1 MPWRSPCIRFLESS
15 GAGRRDCPGAGCPWF
30 VPTALK
36 DRPIWSVDNLLDM
49 LSDSIERA
57 YLNKKWNEA
66 REFRRLG
73 DLEPLRRRVT
83 EIILLLADL
92 RLDSGLRPDALIA
105 RNEVC
110 ALEAELIHDLIE
122 EENEDY
128 ASRKRSKELSED
140 DLRAALWEEQ
150 KRLAALIQDDQR
162 RKEETDLIDAEQ
174 RAWKEQ
180 RERDRAEEYDRE
192 HEVDRPR

>member
-1 MPWRSPCIRFLESS
+1 
-15 GAGRRDCPGAGCPWF
+15 